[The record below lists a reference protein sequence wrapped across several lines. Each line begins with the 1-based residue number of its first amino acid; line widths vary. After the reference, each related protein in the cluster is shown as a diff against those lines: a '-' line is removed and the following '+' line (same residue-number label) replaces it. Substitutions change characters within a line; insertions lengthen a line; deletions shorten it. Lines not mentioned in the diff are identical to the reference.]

1 MLASYVPWSM
11 SLFRNKNEKTQAANP
26 EWTGC
31 HLTVPSG
38 PGSPAA
44 GHPGSEADRL
54 SAETGLLF
62 PQRLR
67 GEPEGRRETQLC
79 LLICAQRRGT
89 ALTPHRQRTLD
100 ETTRFQ
106 SRLLLTSPGNCW
118 PSAGHSSV
126 KWLQIARLAEG
137 YVECFRQFI

>member
-1 MLASYVPWSM
+1 M

-62 PQRLR
+62 PSACGASPR
-67 GEPEGRRETQLC
+67 GAEKPNF
-79 LLICAQRRGT
+79 A
-89 ALTPHRQRTLD
+89 
-100 ETTRFQ
+100 F
-106 SRLLLTSPGNCW
+106 
-118 PSAGHSSV
+118 SSV
-126 KWLQIARLAEG
+126 PRDAAQPSRHTDSERLTKLPVSKAAF
-137 YVECFRQFI
+137 C